1 MNYAIISTSRFGE
14 NWVYFNLLK
23 EPVIEPQI
31 L

>member
-1 MNYAIISTSRFGE
+1 MNYAIISTSRFAE

-23 EPVIEPQI
+23 ETVVEPQI